1 MRIVTFL
8 LAVAAVLAGFLATPS
23 SAEGLSAQLNLKLPK
38 GYGERTPYVRFG
50 DEAPSEY
57 GPAKFDPITFS
68 GWSTSFY
75 GVSHHTRTKSSF
87 NELHPGIGLRKHFGS
102 CFFGHANCYA
112 EATYIKKNSLNGE
125 TYSLG
130 GGIWFHLA
138 DVDSYRI
145 GLSESISYIKYKVPG
160 KTDDRNGF
168 IHMPAVTFGKD
179 RWDLEL
185 GILTRDVA
193 EWLKG
198 NERAIYLLS
207 INIKW

>member
-1 MRIVTFL
+1 MRLSAFIAMVMSIFFGFTPLAYAADGPSAPLNLELPKEARSHAPFLSFGTKSSSEEQSSRLNPVTF
-8 LAVAAVLAGFLATPS
+8 
-23 SAEGLSAQLNLKLPK
+23 
-38 GYGERTPYVRFG
+38 
-50 DEAPSEY
+50 D
-57 GPAKFDPITFS
+57 

-75 GVSHHTRTKSSF
+75 GVSHHARTKNPY
-87 NELHPGIGLRKHFGS
+87 NETHLGGGLRRHFGS
-102 CFFGHANCYA
+102 CFFGYANCYA

-168 IHMPAVTFGKD
+168 IHMPAVTLGKN

-207 INIKW
+207 VNIKW